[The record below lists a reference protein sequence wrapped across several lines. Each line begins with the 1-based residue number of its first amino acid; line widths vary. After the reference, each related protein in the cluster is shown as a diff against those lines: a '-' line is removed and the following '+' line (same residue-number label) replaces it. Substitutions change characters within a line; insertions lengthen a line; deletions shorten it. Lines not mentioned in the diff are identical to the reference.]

1 MTSGKV
7 RPILLATVVLSTVL
21 GISLLAFAQARKGV
35 APIARFTATT
45 ANVASSGQSVKID
58 LFGWSSDSDRDQLAK
73 VWADPL
79 PKPPEPAAAPAA
91 PRGGGAAG
99 RGGRGARG
107 AAPADAGAAA
117 DVGAAAAGADA
128 AAAGGRGARGG
139 RGANAGAGAADDGY
153 GGTVTGMG
161 PKIVTH
167 TSLLKEA
174 LNKQPTQGILWTSET
189 AGYAIRYA
197 YQMKQADGSQRI
209 ILITDRKVG
218 AYNNAWK
225 PMAAAGTAAKAAPA
239 APAAAPTTGDAKEDP
254 KDYSFSVIELRVPAT
269 GLGEGKLSLDN
280 PISVDGTAKTLAIEN
295 YGTLPV
301 VLKGVKKAS

>member
-45 ANVASSGQSVKID
+45 ANVASSGQTVKID

-79 PKPPEPAAAPAA
+79 PKPPDPPAAPAA

-107 AAPADAGAAA
+107 ARGAAPADAGAADA
-117 DVGAAAAGADA
+117 GAAAAGADA
-128 AAAGGRGARGG
+128 AAAAGRGARG
-139 RGANAGAGAADDGY
+139 RGGAGAAAADDGY
-153 GGTVTGMG
+153 GGTVSGLG

-254 KDYSFSVIELRVPAT
+254 KDYSFSVIELRIPAT
-269 GLGEGKLSLDN
+269 GLGEGKLTLDN
-280 PISVDGTAKTLAIEN
+280 PISVDGTAKTLVIEN

-301 VLKGVKKAS
+301 VLKGVKKAN

>member
-1 MTSGKV
+1 MTG
-7 RPILLATVVLSTVL
+7 L
-21 GISLLAFAQARKGV
+21 
-35 APIARFTATT
+35 
-45 ANVASSGQSVKID
+45 
-58 LFGWSSDSDRDQLAK
+58 
-73 VWADPL
+73 
-79 PKPPEPAAAPAA
+79 
-91 PRGGGAAG
+91 
-99 RGGRGARG
+99 
-107 AAPADAGAAA
+107 
-117 DVGAAAAGADA
+117 
-128 AAAGGRGARGG
+128 
-139 RGANAGAGAADDGY
+139 
-153 GGTVTGMG
+153 G

-174 LNKQPTQGILWTSET
+174 LDKQPTQGILWTSDT

-197 YQMKQADGSQRI
+197 YQTKQADGSQRI

-254 KDYSFSVIELRVPAT
+254 KDYSFSLIELRVPAT
-269 GLGEGKLSLDN
+269 GLGQGKLSLDN

-301 VLKGVKKAS
+301 VLKGVKKVS

>member
-7 RPILLATVVLSTVL
+7 RPILRATVVLSTVL

-35 APIARFTATT
+35 APIARFAATT
-45 ANVASSGQSVKID
+45 ANVASSGQTVKID

-117 DVGAAAAGADA
+117 GAGAAAAGADA

-139 RGANAGAGAADDGY
+139 RGGQMQ
-153 GGTVTGMG
+153 V
-161 PKIVTH
+161 
-167 TSLLKEA
+167 
-174 LNKQPTQGILWTSET
+174 QGQQMT
-189 AGYAIRYA
+189 A
-197 YQMKQADGSQRI
+197 
-209 ILITDRKVG
+209 
-218 AYNNAWK
+218 
-225 PMAAAGTAAKAAPA
+225 TA
-239 APAAAPTTGDAKEDP
+239 
-254 KDYSFSVIELRVPAT
+254 VR
-269 GLGEGKLSLDN
+269 
-280 PISVDGTAKTLAIEN
+280 
-295 YGTLPV
+295 
-301 VLKGVKKAS
+301 

>member
-1 MTSGKV
+1 
-7 RPILLATVVLSTVL
+7 
-21 GISLLAFAQARKGV
+21 
-35 APIARFTATT
+35 
-45 ANVASSGQSVKID
+45 
-58 LFGWSSDSDRDQLAK
+58 
-73 VWADPL
+73 
-79 PKPPEPAAAPAA
+79 
-91 PRGGGAAG
+91 
-99 RGGRGARG
+99 RGGRGG
-107 AAPADAGAAA
+107 AG
-117 DVGAAAAGADA
+117 
-128 AAAGGRGARGG
+128 
-139 RGANAGAGAADDGY
+139 AGAGAADDGY

-167 TSLLKEA
+167 ASLLKEA

-254 KDYSFSVIELRVPAT
+254 KDYSFSVIELRIPAT
-269 GLGEGKLSLDN
+269 GLGEGKLTLDN
-280 PISVDGTAKTLAIEN
+280 TISVDGTAKTLAIEN

>member
-21 GISLLAFAQARKGV
+21 GMSLLAFAQAQKGV
-35 APIARFTATT
+35 APVARFTATT
-45 ANVASSGQSVKID
+45 ANVASSGQTVKID

-73 VWADPL
+73 VWTDPL
-79 PKPPEPAAAPAA
+79 PKPPAPAAAPAA
-91 PRGGGAAG
+91 PRGGDAVG
-99 RGGRGARG
+99 RGARGARG

-117 DVGAAAAGADA
+117 GADA
-128 AAAGGRGARGG
+128 AAAAGRGG
-139 RGANAGAGAADDGY
+139 RGRGNAGAGAGAAAADDGY

-174 LNKQPTQGILWTSET
+174 LDKQPTQGILWTSET

-225 PMAAAGTAAKAAPA
+225 PMAPAGTAAKAAPA

-269 GLGEGKLSLDN
+269 GLGEGKLSLEN